1 MGLPIGWTEG
11 KFKSFI
17 MSQLRS
23 ATLKYPPKHQILKAH
38 RTRRGFYMCAGCK
51 EEVPASII
59 VVDLDKKKINQPWG
73 NRVKN
78 NFVDHIE
85 PVIDPHEGFVSW
97 DLVIHRMFNLG
108 YEDPCD
114 GYQVLCRECH
124 TKKTKEENEERKIAR
139 TKFKNT

>member
-23 ATLKYPPKHQILKAH
+23 ATLKYPPKHQMLKAH
-38 RTRRGFYMCAGCK
+38 RIRRGFYMCAGCK
-51 EEVPASII
+51 EEVPASI
-59 VVDLDKKKINQPWG
+59 VDEKG
-73 NRVKN
+73 SRVKN

-97 DLVIHRMFNLG
+97 DSVIHRMFNLG

-124 TKKTKEENEERKIAR
+124 TEKTKKENEERKIAR
-139 TKFKNT
+139 ARLKNT